1 MATPMKAA
9 DGIRGQ
15 RTAGPTEGKGM
26 RSSARAGLRVQA
38 AAERN
43 DASPFSARMGA
54 IGQESPFAALTRVIA
69 LPRLRHNLH
78 SDSRLRARITTI
90 RILVRIFVQSLTP
103 RQAEKNVAER
113 APMGNVE
120 SALRRH

>member
-15 RTAGPTEGKGM
+15 RTAGPTEGEGM
-26 RSSARAGLRVQA
+26 GSSARTGLGAQT

-43 DASPFSARMGA
+43 AASPFSARMGP

-78 SDSRLRARITTI
+78 SDRRLHARITTI
-90 RILVRIFVQSLTP
+90 RILVRIFVQSLTS
-103 RQAEKNVAER
+103 RQAEKNYGRRTPV
-113 APMGNVE
+113 GNVE
-120 SALRRH
+120 